1 MSLTLFYHPLA
12 SFCWKVQIALYENGT
27 EFRGE
32 IVNLADKASS
42 ARFFELWP
50 MGKMPLLFDE
60 RTDRAIPETS
70 IIIEYLDRHHP
81 GQRPLLPADEDQRL
95 DARLW
100 DRFFDFYVQAPMQ
113 RIVAN
118 QLRADSER
126 DPRTVDESIEALQ
139 LAYRMIEQRMANR
152 TWAAG
157 ENFSMA
163 DCAAFPALFY
173 ATTLQPFTAMH
184 SNASAY
190 FERLLQRTS
199 VTRVLDEAR
208 PYFQYYPFRNAI
220 PQRFC

>member
-27 EFRGE
+27 EFRGD
-32 IVNLADKASS
+32 IVNFADKASS

-60 RTDRAIPETS
+60 RTNRAIPETS
-70 IIIEYLDRHHP
+70 IIIEYLERHYP
-81 GQRPLLPADEDQRL
+81 GPSALLPADDDQAL
-95 DARLW
+95 EARLW
-100 DRFFDFYVQAPMQ
+100 DRFFDLYVQTPMQ

-118 QLRADSER
+118 QLRSESER
-126 DPRTVDESIEALQ
+126 DARSVDESTDALR
-139 LAYRMIEQRMANR
+139 LAYEMIERRMANR

-163 DCAAFPALFY
+163 DCSAFPALFY
-173 ATTLQPFTAMH
+173 ATTLQPFTEKH

-190 FERLLQRTS
+190 FERLLQRAS
-199 VTRVLDEAR
+199 VERVLEEAR
-208 PYFQYYPFRNAI
+208 PYFQFYPFREAI